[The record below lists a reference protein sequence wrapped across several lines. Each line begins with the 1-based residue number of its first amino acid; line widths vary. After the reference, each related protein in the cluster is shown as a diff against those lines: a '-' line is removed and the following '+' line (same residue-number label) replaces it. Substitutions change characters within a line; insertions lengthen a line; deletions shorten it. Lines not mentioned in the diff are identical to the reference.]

1 MPARV
6 HTIIPCCCAFAPGW
20 TKFITLKYKY
30 HCLIANMVKPM
41 KNSVFFSLIM
51 VTGCLLVT
59 GCAMET
65 PGSNLTPG
73 LTRPPTPAITPFVN
87 TTTVP
92 TPAGMETTG
101 KLTVSTGG
109 WLGEF
114 PVSVDTIY
122 VGDVSADK
130 PLVLMLEEGYH
141 TVELC
146 CNMRCE
152 QQTADIRFGKQRIID
167 FSEQLKRDLKFA
179 VPTAQV
185 AGYHQDSGQ
194 ITIDME
200 FINPTPRPLAM
211 SADVSASYSYIE
223 SRSYNRMS
231 GIVHSHV
238 TANVNGCDRT
248 TQTVIYYLASGY
260 GYVYDNFPTITN
272 ITSV

>member
-1 MPARV
+1 MS
-6 HTIIPCCCAFAPGW
+6 
-20 TKFITLKYKY
+20 IT
-30 HCLIANMVKPM
+30 CLIANMVKPM

-65 PGSNLTPG
+65 PGSNLTPVVS
-73 LTRPPTPAITPFVN
+73 PSPTPAITPFVN

-92 TPAGMETTG
+92 TPAGMETKG

-114 PVSVDTIY
+114 PVSVDTID
-122 VGDVSADK
+122 VGLVSADK

-152 QQTADIRFGKQRIID
+152 QETVDIRFGKQRTID

-179 VPTAQV
+179 VPTAQI
-185 AGYHQDSGQ
+185 AGYRQDSDQ
-194 ITIDME
+194 IMIDVE
-200 FINPTPRPLAM
+200 FINPAPRPLAM

-223 SRSYNRMS
+223 SRNYNRIS

-238 TANVNGCDRT
+238 TADVNGCDRT
-248 TQTVIYYLASGY
+248 TQTVRFYLASGY

>member
-1 MPARV
+1 
-6 HTIIPCCCAFAPGW
+6 
-20 TKFITLKYKY
+20 
-30 HCLIANMVKPM
+30 M
-41 KNSVFFSLIM
+41 KSIVLFSLVIIAGCMM
-51 VTGCLLVT
+51 VTGCVY
-59 GCAMET
+59 ET
-65 PGSNLTPG
+65 QERNVSESVSPS
-73 LTRPPTPAITPFVN
+73 PTPAITPFVN
-87 TTTVP
+87 ITTVP
-92 TPAGMETTG
+92 TPAGMDTKG

-114 PVSVDTIY
+114 PVSVDTIDA
-122 VGDVSADK
+122 GLVSSDK
-130 PLVLMLEEGYH
+130 PLVLMLEEGNH
-141 TVELC
+141 SVELC

-152 QQTADIRFGKQRIID
+152 QETVDIRFGKQRTID

-179 VPTAQV
+179 VPTVQV

-194 ITIDME
+194 IMIDVE

-223 SRSYNRMS
+223 SRTYIRMS

-238 TANVNGCDRT
+238 SADVDGCDRT
-248 TQTVIYYLASGY
+248 TQTVRFYLASGY